1 MRRTLLLLASLS
13 ACESARPPA
22 RDAALAPV
30 DAALDVAA
38 LDAPEVPAPCALRA
52 GPFAPLS
59 TRCGNFVDA
68 QGRSVVLFGINA
80 RVEGVFDVD
89 LGPGRVPLEPIPPFT
104 LEDARRMRAAGFN
117 ALRLPL
123 QWSGLE
129 PTETGGIRP
138 SYLDRVAGVV
148 ELCRQA
154 GLGVLLDLHQDA
166 YSKEIGEDGAPLWAI
181 VPPPDMLLQ
190 GPLNDLAARRF
201 SAQVARAFATFF
213 GDGAEGERLR
223 GRYAQMAAALAARF
237 RGDRTVIGLEVFNEP
252 VASDADVRR
261 LNLLVAQAIRAAD
274 SERLVFFEPDVTS
287 RQVLNRS
294 PRPAA
299 PFAVAGGVYAPHTY
313 PLAFTG
319 TDAQRMGFTVDTLL
333 PAVQSAREE
342 AGLWG
347 VPLAV
352 TEWGY
357 DPRGIRAE
365 AYYDAMMDAH
375 GRSGASSFLWLWKE
389 ESQDSWGLHSWD
401 AAARRWSERAEVF
414 RWISRPRPLAVA
426 GDLSSWSWDARARAL
441 TVRYAPRAEVTAPHE
456 LWLPAA
462 LGAWTLRCDGA
473 TEAAYD
479 AGASVGRVRCA
490 ATAVSVTA
498 QLAP

>member
-1 MRRTLLLLASLS
+1 MRPVLLLLACLA
-13 ACESARPPA
+13 ACESTRPPPHQPA
-22 RDAALAPV
+22 DAPPR
-30 DAALDVAA
+30 AATDAA
-38 LDAPEVPAPCALRA
+38 LDAPALPARCGEPA

-59 TRCGNFVDA
+59 TRCGNFVDG
-68 QGRSVVLFGINA
+68 QGRSVVLFGVNA

-104 LEDARRMRAAGFN
+104 LDDARRMRAAGFN

-129 PTETGGIRP
+129 PTETGGVRP
-138 SYLDRVAGVV
+138 SYLDRVAAVV

-154 GLGVLLDLHQDA
+154 ELGVLLDLHQDA

-181 VPPPDMLLQ
+181 VPAPDMLLE

-213 GDGAEGERLR
+213 GDGADGERLR

-252 VASDADVRR
+252 VASDAQVRR

-287 RQVLNRS
+287 RQVLDRS
-294 PRPAA
+294 PRPSA

-313 PLAFTG
+313 PLSFTG
-319 TDAQRMGFTVDTLL
+319 TDAQRMGFTAETLV
-333 PAVQSAREE
+333 PSVRSAREE

-365 AYYDAMMDAH
+365 AYYDAMMSAQ
-375 GRSGASSFLWLWKE
+375 GRYGASSFLWLWKE
-389 ESQDSWGLHSWD
+389 QSQDSWGLHAWD
-401 AAARRWSERAEVF
+401 APSRSWTERAEVF
-414 RWISRPRPLAVA
+414 RWVARPRPVAVA
-426 GDLSSWSWDARARAL
+426 GDLESWSWDPSARAL
-441 TVRYAPRAEVTAPHE
+441 TVRYAPRPEVTAPHE

-473 TEAAYD
+473 TGAAYE
-479 AGASVGRVRCA
+479 ASANVGRVRCA
-490 ATAVSVTA
+490 ADATSVTA